1 MQSKESANRSRD
13 EGVQDGL
20 RVFSGEQTTKDHSQT
35 GKSEVE
41 RKVFIH
47 SEARLGCIENIATAN
62 SPGIA
67 SSDHILG
74 QRESSSGASV
84 SRCRSPLA
92 GIPSTGPK
100 IKESE
105 TNVLTET
112 PEPLSPLTELSSDS
126 FEEAS
131 EKSAPATSDG
141 SGSCD
146 ATSSEFSAPR
156 KSPVLPRL
164 FMDCVIPPP
173 FYIPK
178 KLFRPMIEVY
188 PDMVSNADDGSNS
201 ESFESEEVPSWRA
214 RGKKR
219 KRNRSRS
226 HSPLHSYT
234 EEQALEI
241 FGQNMSMY
249 SVCGP
254 PGGYLIGVGTLQCCP
269 EDNGRASFNFEMD
282 GAQLRRLA
290 EGTQQARD
298 DLLTSNSSRTSRP
311 KPQKAK
317 SKSANTPKKP
327 SNKNK
332 SKEGPTQ
339 ASSCHL
345 CARKTTIPKMTCS
358 GLSLN
363 GTRCRAR
370 FCEGCVQRKFPDL
383 RFDSGDLNFICPRCA
398 GYCPCAAC
406 SRKKEK
412 DGPDSK
418 LAVSKGKK
426 VAAPAVA
433 YSRAAQSRQT
443 PKFPR
448 KTVTNRKSAT
458 HKCTANYNCEG
469 DNPIRESVLEDDFVS
484 VGSGN
489 DIDSLPACSAD
500 PATRRTQGSR
510 LVLEGTPKRDRELC
524 HQCRAR
530 NNYAKMRCTNK
541 LEDGRTCDTHY
552 CHKCITFRYP
562 DIVFDANGIFTCFKC
577 KNVCNCDRC
586 RRDRGEKYS
595 KSSSVESGEPSISKV
610 NLPMAQSRSGR
621 AIKRSERAR
630 YLENE
635 DNSDAEHAQ
644 SRPRKRRRSAAST
657 SATDN
662 VSTSSSRAMSKSAVD
677 HPPPVILSSPLSEA
691 PSLDQ

>member
-1 MQSKESANRSRD
+1 M
-13 EGVQDGL
+13 G
-20 RVFSGEQTTKDHSQT
+20 DHSQT

-41 RKVFIH
+41 RKALIH
-47 SEARLGCIENIATAN
+47 SEALLGCIEKMAVAN

-67 SSDHILG
+67 SPDHILG

-84 SRCRSPLA
+84 SGCPSPLA
-92 GIPSTGPK
+92 GTPGTDPI
-100 IKESE
+100 IRESK
-105 TNVLTET
+105 TNVLTEI

-126 FEEAS
+126 FEAAS
-131 EKSAPATSDG
+131 EKSASVTSDG
-141 SGSCD
+141 SGSSD

-201 ESFESEEVPSWRA
+201 EPSESDEIPSPRA

-226 HSPLHSYT
+226 RSPLHNYT

-269 EDNGRASFNFEMD
+269 EDNGQASFNFQMD

-298 DLLTSNSSRTSRP
+298 ELLTSNSRRTSTP
-311 KPQKAK
+311 KPQRAK
-317 SKSANTPKKP
+317 SRGANTPKKP
-327 SNKNK
+327 SDKSK
-332 SKEGPTQ
+332 SKEAPTE

-345 CARKTTIPKMTCS
+345 CARKTTIPKMSCS
-358 GLSLN
+358 CLSLN
-363 GTRCRAR
+363 GTRCKAR

-383 RFDSGDLNFICPRCA
+383 RFDSEIRNFICPRCA

-406 SRKKEK
+406 SRKREK

-418 LAVSKGKK
+418 LAVPKGKK
-426 VAAPAVA
+426 VATPAVA
-433 YSRAAQSRQT
+433 SSRAAQSRQT
-443 PKFPR
+443 PKTPR
-448 KTVTNRKSAT
+448 KTVANRKSAA
-458 HKCTANYNCEG
+458 HKRTTNYNCEG
-469 DNPIRESVLEDDFVS
+469 DTPIRESVLEDDIVS

-489 DIDSLPACSAD
+489 DTDSLPACSAN

-552 CHKCITFRYP
+552 CHKCITNRYP
-562 DIVFDANGIFTCFKC
+562 DIVFDANGIFTCLKC
-577 KNVCNCDRC
+577 KNACNCDRC
-586 RRDRGEKYS
+586 TRDRGEKYI
-595 KSSSVESGEPSISKV
+595 KSSSVESGEPNMSKL

-630 YLENE
+630 YIEN
-635 DNSDAEHAQ
+635 NSDAEHAQ
-644 SRPRKRRRSAAST
+644 SRPRKRRRGAAST

-662 VSTSSSRAMSKSAVD
+662 MSASCSRAMSKSAVD
-677 HPPPVILSSPLSEA
+677 RSPPVILSSPLSEA